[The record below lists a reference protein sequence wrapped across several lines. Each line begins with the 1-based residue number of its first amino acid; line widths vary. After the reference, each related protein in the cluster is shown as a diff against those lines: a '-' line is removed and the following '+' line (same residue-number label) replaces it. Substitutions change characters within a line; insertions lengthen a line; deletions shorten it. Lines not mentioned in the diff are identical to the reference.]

1 MAVLQKMREKFG
13 IAISVIIALS
23 LLYFI
28 APMDD
33 LMTLFGRPQ
42 NVGEVNGRGISYE
55 DFAAEVEKYN
65 TISEISTG
73 TSAQNEQAQQQVRNM
88 AWQSFLDEYMF
99 IKNAKAAGF
108 KVGNA
113 EAADIVLGAIPE
125 DQITELSTSEDARIQ
140 MYWQYIQNSVAWQQ
154 YHIKYNSLFAQSA
167 VENALTLADAVAQ
180 NNTTVDYEC
189 VTVPYTFAP
198 DSTIKVS
205 GSEIKSYYKAHK
217 KDYKQTASRDIEYVV
232 FEVTPSEADIQAASQ
247 KMDEAYAE
255 FKTTD
260 NMKTFLLKNSDRSL
274 SDRWYKKGE
283 LNVISSDV
291 NTFAFSNAKGVSP
304 IYKNGNTYYAA
315 KVMESAMRSDSV
327 YVKHILLQGENA
339 KAEADSLLKVVT
351 KNPGQFSTVAM
362 LHSAD
367 QGSQADGEMG
377 NIGWLTQT
385 YMIPGFESV
394 LTAQTGKPFVLT
406 TQYGTHVVLVSKKT
420 SPVMMKKV
428 AILEK
433 TVLASK
439 ETFNTKYSEA
449 NKFAS
454 IAEGSVEGYMKAVD
468 SLGVYSHNFNG
479 VLESTDTYGSI
490 DQAKEITRWI
500 FDAKK
505 AGKASAIITVNNNYF
520 FVVALKAIH
529 KDGYTPV
536 QEVASQIRQTLYAE
550 KRGAAA
556 AKAAAEKIEG
566 LGTLEEIASALGSTV
581 ESRKGISFSAMNM
594 GMAEPALLGAVYS
607 APIDEIGAPVAGIA
621 GVYVYKV
628 TARETGSFYT
638 EQDARNFATQKAQ
651 YNTQMLVPVMMEAAD
666 VQDNRARYY

>member
-1 MAVLQKMREKFG
+1 MREKFG
-13 IAISVIIALS
+13 VAISIIIALS

-42 NVGEVNGRGISYE
+42 NVGEINGRGISYE
-55 DFAAEVEKYN
+55 DFIAEVDKYT

-73 TSAQNEQAQQQVRNM
+73 TTSQNEQAQLQVRNM
-88 AWQSFLDEYMF
+88 AWQALLDEYMF

-113 EAADIVLGAIPE
+113 EAADIVRGAIPE
-125 DQITELSTSEDARIQ
+125 DQINELASSEDERIA

-154 YHIKYNSLFAQSA
+154 YHIKYNSLFAQSG

-180 NNTTVDYEC
+180 NNTTVDFD
-189 VTVPYTFAP
+189 VVSVPYTFAP

-217 KDYKQTASRDIEYVV
+217 KNYKQNASRDIEYVV
-232 FEVTPSEADIQAASQ
+232 FEVTPSADDIAATSD

-255 FKTTD
+255 FGKTD
-260 NMKTFLLKNSDRSL
+260 NMKTFLLKNSDRGL
-274 SDRWYKKGE
+274 SEYWYKKGE
-283 LNVISSDV
+283 LKSINSDIDA
-291 NTFAFSNAKGVSP
+291 FAFSNAKGVSP
-304 IYKNGNTYYAA
+304 IYNSGNTFYAA
-315 KVMESAMRSDSV
+315 KVVDSQMLSDSV
-327 YVKHILLQGENA
+327 YVKHILLQGEKA
-339 KAEADSLLKVVT
+339 KAEADSLLKVVA
-351 KNPGQFSTVAM
+351 KAPGQFSTVAM

-385 YMIPGFESV
+385 YMIPGFEPV
-394 LTAQTGKPFVLT
+394 LTAQTGKPFVLN

-420 SPVMMKKV
+420 APVMKKKV

-433 TVLASK
+433 TVLAGK
-439 ETFNTKYSEA
+439 ETFNAKYSEA
-449 NKFAS
+449 NRFAS
-454 IAEGSVEGYMKAVD
+454 IAEGTVEGYLKAVD
-468 SLGVYSHNFNG
+468 SLGVYSHPFNG
-479 VLESTDTYGSI
+479 VTEETDTYGSI
-490 DQAKEITRWI
+490 AQAKEITRWI

-520 FVVALKAIH
+520 FVVALKGIH
-529 KDGYTPV
+529 EDGYTPV
-536 QEVASQIRQTLYAE
+536 KEVASQIRQVLYAE
-550 KRGAAA
+550 KRSAAA
-556 AKAAAEKIEG
+556 AKSAAEKIEG
-566 LGTLEEIASALGSTV
+566 LGTLEEIATALGSSV

-607 APIDEIGAPVAGIA
+607 APIDEIGGPVAGIT

-628 TARETGSFYT
+628 SARETGSFYT
-638 EQDARNFATQKAQ
+638 ETDARNFAAQKAQ
-651 YNTQMLVPVMMEAAD
+651 YTSQMLVPVMMEAAE